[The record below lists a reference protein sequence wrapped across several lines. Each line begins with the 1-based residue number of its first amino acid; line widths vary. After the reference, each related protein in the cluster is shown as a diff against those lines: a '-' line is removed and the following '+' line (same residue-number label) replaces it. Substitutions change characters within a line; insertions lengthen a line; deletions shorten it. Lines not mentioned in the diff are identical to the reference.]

1 MQNNLKV
8 QKVQS
13 WSELFPPEAVEEFD
27 LSTPEK
33 RSEYF
38 MQLWDD
44 WAETQI
50 DLSKYKGMDIKF
62 NAFTRYNW
70 YTSSPVRGWCK
81 TNDLKEFWDYQLRGN
96 CIRFACQDTALM
108 FRLSL

>member
-1 MQNNLKV
+1 MYATTTQSC
-8 QKVQS
+8 QS
-13 WSELFPPEAVEEFD
+13 WSELFPPEAVEEYD

-33 RSEYF
+33 RSDYF
-38 MQLWDD
+38 MHLWDD

-50 DLSKYKGMDIKF
+50 DLSKYQGMDIKF

>member
-38 MQLWDD
+38 MQLWND

-50 DLSKYKGMDIKF
+50 DLSKYQGMDIKF
-62 NAFTRYNW
+62 IGTHQVQYEAGAKQMT
-70 YTSSPVRGWCK
+70 
-81 TNDLKEFWDYQLRGN
+81 
-96 CIRFACQDTALM
+96 
-108 FRLSL
+108 